1 MNILIVNTHDQLGG
15 AARSA
20 YRLHQGLQKAGVNS
34 TMLVQNKTTED
45 PTVLTP
51 LGFVNNL
58 RKKFKTRWEIFQTQ
72 KYPSLQGVMFS
83 VAASPSGSLIDLI
96 NHSDADIVHLHWV
109 HEGMIRLEDLPKITK
124 PIVWSMHD
132 NWLFTGGCHVKWG
145 CDHYLHT
152 CGNCPL
158 LESHDDHDLS
168 YRIWKRKH
176 RVFSA
181 IDSLT
186 FIGLSRWMAHCATQ
200 SSLLQSFE
208 VVNLPNPLDTTRYSP
223 VDKKIAKSLLGINP
237 DGHLIVFGAMNST
250 SDTNKG
256 FIHLRNALDHLTTPN
271 VELAIFG
278 NAPMQS
284 PQAFPFTAHYLG
296 KFHDDLTLRILYSAA
311 TVMVVP
317 SLQENLSNAIMEALA
332 CGTPVVAF
340 DVGGNGDLI
349 DHQRNGYLARP
360 YESEDLAYGIDWVL
374 SHNDH
379 AQLSTHGREKV
390 LSCFERDRVIPRYV
404 NLYRTLLP
412 KED

>member
-20 YRLHQGLQKAGVNS
+20 YRLHQGLQKAGINS

-58 RKKFKTRWEIFQTQ
+58 RKKFKTRWESFQTQ
-72 KYPSLQGVMFS
+72 RYPSLQGKMFS
-83 VAASPSGSLIDLI
+83 VASSPSGEIIDLI
-96 NHSDADIVHLHWV
+96 NRSDADIVHLHWV

-124 PIVWSMHD
+124 PLVWSMHD

-145 CDHYLHT
+145 CDHYLKS

-158 LESHDDHDLS
+158 LESHEENDLS
-168 YRIWKRKH
+168 HRVWERKQK
-176 RVFSA
+176 VFSA
-181 IDSLT
+181 INSLT
-186 FIGLSRWMAHCATQ
+186 VIGLSRWMAHCATQ

-208 VVNLPNPLDTTRYSP
+208 VVNLPNPLDTRIYHP
-223 VDKKIAKSLLGINP
+223 IDKSIAKSLLGIASE
-237 DGHLIVFGAMNST
+237 GHLILFGAMNST
-250 SDTNKG
+250 SDSNKG
-256 FIHLRNALDHLTTPN
+256 FVHLRNALSHLTTPN

-284 PQAFPFTAHYLG
+284 PHAFPFTTHYLG
-296 KFHDDLTLRILYSAA
+296 KFHDDLALRILYSAA

-340 DVGGNGDLI
+340 DVGGNSDLI